1 MKIYVKAKP
10 RSKKEY
16 VKKIDDT
23 NYIVSVKE
31 PPVFGQ
37 ANKAIIKS
45 LAEYVNKLPSQINI
59 TSGEKSKQK
68 TVEVPV
74 TNEELKTLK
83 IQNTLF

>member
-1 MKIYVKAKP
+1 MKSYVKAKP

-16 VKKIDDT
+16 VKKVDDN
-23 NYIVSVKE
+23 NYIVAVKE
-31 PPVFGQ
+31 PPIAGK
-37 ANKAIIKS
+37 ANKAIIRS
-45 LAEYVNKLPSQINI
+45 LAEYFNKLPSQINI

-74 TNEELKTLK
+74 TKEELKTLK

>member
-23 NYIVSVKE
+23 NYIVSIKE
-31 PPVFGQ
+31 PPVSGQ
-37 ANKAIIKS
+37 ANKAIIRS
-45 LAEYVNKLPSQINI
+45 LAEYFNKPPSQINI

-74 TNEELKTLK
+74 TKGELEALK
-83 IQNTLF
+83 IQDTLF